1 MIPTQTADNINA
13 PYSREYARRVYK
25 IQENREKQKLNKER
39 DVLDSRASSEFYV
52 PATRDV
58 SKCHSSQR
66 HFGLARPV
74 SAGRIR
80 RPAQVDPALVAG
92 NEQMKLDLEREELAH
107 KKLHQSIKT
116 VLKEERSKKF
126 EPKPWVPSKGG
137 DTGYATDVKSK
148 HKTVNKDAVEWGLVN
163 KAWRRAPWPSL
174 PQSAAVSLS
183 YPQSSRGSRL
193 FDSDNR
199 NAGNSNNNSPDQHL
213 RFADGEFDDLDARFS
228 NEQILITP
236 QSERGLR
243 STAKTSA
250 RSSNSNRDNNDN
262 RSVVTGATKAS
273 NKLAPAQPHVVI
285 TGVLIDRTTPTER
298 YRHGI
303 LLVPKDSSTMD
314 IARAVEKQFNFKGL
328 SDLSITTQNN
338 GYGNKDLTTKSLAL
352 GTLEAYPVINETTT
366 FVAFT
371 GGEPIDLEIH
381 TNVDP
386 DEMLDHE
393 NDIDTQY
400 NRISKQ
406 PQRSVSF
413 DATSAGGAGSEEA
426 MASGRPRTLSS
437 ASSVSAASASSTISK
452 RSVLDFRKIVEKD
465 EESARQ
471 QAEAESYHPIHHNNA
486 YENTRTVIR
495 NTGTFSSPDTRL
507 SAHKITAEAVNQV
520 ASSSSPD
527 PASTNN
533 TPRTNV
539 SPKLAPYASKSP
551 MRSARGNNSNTNN
564 NPYLWSTGSQ
574 AGDTAAGNDN
584 ATVGMASVATAKS
597 VRSTVSRGQ
606 RVWEE
611 THGKSLSGTA
621 SGMGLN
627 RGLSRGS
634 SFYSAITSTTN
645 NYDTNEDSDDDYGDW
660 DQQFSDEMVV
670 LAASQEPINAANASK
685 QQAQQPQKQQ
695 LPVAQVAQ
703 ASTQVQQQPQ
713 QQPQQSQ
720 QPVKEA
726 VLNKKPSTYVENLL
740 ASASASSSNR
750 SMNSVV
756 SANTAANAGNS
767 SPGVLSGT
775 AVSRA
780 ASSKSIARVDT
791 VSYLMEDL
799 ADTMNVLKPA
809 EKVALS
815 DIIALT
821 RKPTAGGGVSSN
833 AAADYTVSSSG
844 VVFDSP
850 VASSAPLAAPSTQM
864 SARPDAEVTT
874 NEQRQ
879 QPQSQPQVYVASA
892 PAIVSVPPPTPAAAV
907 PAAVAPAP
915 FIFGAKTSSSAS
927 MANSKEGTNPAVVK
941 ASTTPAQPKSAPAT
955 ATNAS
960 AFSNVS
966 AITRRATLATVRM
979 TAASNNNVDVSTDYQ
994 DPETNS
1000 VVSSQS
1006 SSSEYGKSNKRNIA
1020 QVSRRASA
1028 PSVVPISEQANR
1040 AKTVEPV
1047 AAASPDAPDVSSPMP
1062 PPPPPLPMD
1071 ERSADMRLET
1081 GSVGSHLDTSAQEN
1095 RATPDLASTEAR
1107 VSPSNT
1113 QVRDRIQSR
1122 LEAMRN
1128 KTKAETGPVEQP
1140 QASQPLSQPSHPRS
1154 ASLSAAQASSINTSF
1169 QSSHHNNSSVA
1180 DDSALSRSK
1189 TEGSVMP
1196 RRASTS
1202 TIPSKYSSPNSSI
1215 DFSNASIRS
1224 SSNNNQN
1231 ESNITDSMTL
1241 EIQSKTYTSRTRA
1254 QIDLAGALDD

>member
-199 NAGNSNNNSPDQHL
+199 NAGNSNSSSPDQHL

-228 NEQILITP
+228 NEQILSTP

-413 DATSAGGAGSEEA
+413 DATSAGGAGNEEA
-426 MASGRPRTLSS
+426 MTSGRPRTLSS

-465 EESARQ
+465 EQSARQ

-507 SAHKITAEAVNQV
+507 SAHKITAEAVSQV

-551 MRSARGNNSNTNN
+551 MRSARGNNSNTNP

-621 SGMGLN
+621 SAMGLN

-634 SFYSAITSTTN
+634 SFYSAVTSTTN

-685 QQAQQPQKQQ
+685 QQAQKPQKQQ

-703 ASTQVQQQPQ
+703 ASTQVQ
-713 QQPQQSQ
+713 QQSQ

-750 SMNSVV
+750 SMNSV

-833 AAADYTVSSSG
+833 AATEYTVSSSG
-844 VVFDSP
+844 VVFDSA
-850 VASSAPLAAPSTQM
+850 VASSVPLAVPSTQM
-864 SARPDAEVTT
+864 NARPDAEVTT

-892 PAIVSVPPPTPAAAV
+892 PAIVSVPPPAPAQAPAAV
-907 PAAVAPAP
+907 PAAAAAAPAP

-927 MANSKEGTNPAVVK
+927 MANIKETSNPAVVK
-941 ASTTPAQPKSAPAT
+941 ASTTPAQTKSASAA

-966 AITRRATLATVRM
+966 AITRRATLATVRT

-1040 AKTVEPV
+1040 AKTVERV
-1047 AAASPDAPDVSSPMP
+1047 AAPSNDAPDVLSPMP

-1071 ERSADMRLET
+1071 ERSADMRSET

-1169 QSSHHNNSSVA
+1169 QSSHHSNSSVA

-1231 ESNITDSMTL
+1231 ESNITDSLTL